1 MVRNL
6 CRWAAGALIVC
17 GLCWADQKSQ
27 KPAGK
32 AATAPGNTP
41 AGELIWPLPPD
52 PPRIRWV
59 AQYRDMAQVKK
70 PGVHKSRFL
79 ERVAGAKTTDEKFEL
94 RKPYGIATDSR
105 GRIYAADTELKTV
118 FVIDVAAKVVE
129 QRGGSSRA
137 PLQLPVGVAVDA
149 QDRLFVS
156 DATLHSLV
164 CFSASGQPIALFGT
178 AALGRPGGIAIDRAR
193 NRLYV
198 ADAKEGRVAV
208 FDTQTL
214 KLVGYFGSPTK
225 PGRRD
230 NGTFQGPTNVAV
242 DRNGIVYVADTLN
255 YRIQI
260 FDPAGTFVRVFG
272 VQGDS
277 PGEFIRPKGVAV
289 DSEGHVYVADA
300 EFNNFQI
307 LTPEGRPLLAV
318 GSLGD
323 EPGRFALLAGMYIDA
338 QDKIYTTE
346 MFHGRIQVFQYIR
359 QPDSAAEKGVNGA
372 NSH

>member
-1 MVRNL
+1 MGPFGIN
-6 CRWAAGALIVC
+6 
-17 GLCWADQKSQ
+17 GLA
-27 KPAGK
+27 
-32 AATAPGNTP
+32 
-41 AGELIWPLPPD
+41 
-52 PPRIRWV
+52 
-59 AQYRDMAQVKK
+59 
-70 PGVHKSRFL
+70 
-79 ERVAGAKTTDEKFEL
+79 
-94 RKPYGIATDSR
+94 
-105 GRIYAADTELKTV
+105 
-118 FVIDVAAKVVE
+118 ID
-129 QRGGSSRA
+129 
-137 PLQLPVGVAVDA
+137 DN
-149 QDRLFVS
+149 DRLFVTDS
-156 DATLHSLV
+156 KLHHVLV
-164 CFSASGQPIALFGT
+164 FNAQHQQEAVVGADILVD
-178 AALGRPGGIAIDRAR
+178 PGGIAIDRAR
-193 NRLYV
+193 NRRYV
-198 ADAKEGRVAV
+198 ADATAGSVAV

-242 DRNGIVYVADTLN
+242 DRKGIVYVADTLI

-359 QPDSAAEKGVNGA
+359 QPDSVAEKEVNGA
-372 NSH
+372 NSQ